1 MINKATL
8 VGNVGNEPEVR
19 NLENDVKVATFS
31 LATSERY
38 TDKNGQ
44 RQERTEWHRI
54 AVWRSLANVVEQYVH
69 KGSQVYVEGRIT
81 YRQYKDKDGN
91 ERYTTEIVATELK
104 LLGRNPNSNQT
115 GNYQANEPTPE
126 YAAQR
131 QDAPEPTDDLPF

>member
-38 TDKNGQ
+38 IDKNGQ

-81 YRQYKDKDGN
+81 YRQFKDKDGN
-91 ERYTTEIVATELK
+91 DRYSTEIVATELK
-104 LLGRNPNSNQT
+104 LLGRNPNGNQS

-126 YAAQR
+126 YTAQR